1 MKKFLVVASILVCVP
16 DFSQAGLKSEEKPG
30 FSQAEYHTRSV
41 TEALEHI
48 SVRYYKHYEVDDK
61 INNYLLNNIKNGITV
76 FGGKTFDGRKKSN
89 SKFPVKHEF
98 KQKLVIKNV
107 NKIVYKFAK
116 EHSIKLN
123 PSNIKSGLT
132 YTWQDLGFVN
142 VNQYGASVRMKIGF

>member
-1 MKKFLVVASILVCVP
+1 MKKFLVVAGILVCV
-16 DFSQAGLKSEEKPG
+16 PG
-30 FSQAEYHTRSV
+30 FSQAEYYTSSP
-41 TEALEHI
+41 TAIIEEL

-142 VNQYGASVRMKIGF
+142 VNQYGASVGMKIGF